1 MTTATLSQEM
11 QFFIYL
17 IERSAEAKD
26 TTANRVLEQWD
37 KLNLTRFIF
46 DLYGIYHIER
56 LENAFADIDRLMAE
70 RQSECPFH

>member
-17 IERSAEAKD
+17 IERYAEAKD
-26 TTANRVLEQWD
+26 TTAKRVLEQWD

-70 RQSECPFH
+70 RQRECPFH